1 MFAVGVLDTSPGA
14 EERAE
19 ALSARI
25 GGGITALDVRMALA
39 GVLPRVLL
47 RTPSRERAEGAASAL
62 VGAGVP
68 AVAVD
73 TSAVT
78 PVERMVHV
86 RRFALEPESLRADA
100 RGPLLAYDRITAIA
114 RVASETSVQRT
125 TREHE
130 FESAHGRQTQYEVEI
145 TRTEHARDQAL
156 FLFVEN
162 ASPWVMRVGEARYLG
177 LGPLMKRTQ
186 IENLLTLASVLRER
200 APQAAYDERF
210 VAHPLAPTGEARVR
224 DHDAPT
230 LTMDDA
236 SIDLRVHLLG
246 EVLARRH
253 ASRGAYR

>member
-14 EERAE
+14 EERAD

-39 GVLPRVLL
+39 GVLPRVIL
-47 RTPSRERAEGAASAL
+47 RTPLRERAEDAASAL
-62 VGAGVP
+62 VCAGVP
-68 AVAVD
+68 AIAVD
-73 TSAVT
+73 MAAVT

-86 RRFALEPESLRADA
+86 RRFALEPDCIKADA
-100 RGPLLAYDRITAIA
+100 RGPVLAYDRIAAIA
-114 RVASETSVQRT
+114 RVATDTAVQRT

-145 TRTEHARDQAL
+145 TRTEHAHEQAL
-156 FLFVEN
+156 FLFV
-162 ASPWVMRVGEARYLG
+162 ADAAPWVVRAGEARYLG

-186 IENLLTLASVLRER
+186 IENLLTLAAVLRER
-200 APQAAYDERF
+200 APRAAYDERF
-210 VAHPLAPTGEARVR
+210 VANPIAPTGEARVR

-246 EVLARRH
+246 QVLAGHH
-253 ASRGAYR
+253 ARGAYR